1 MPSIVSYG
9 RRIPKYQDENRSKLL
24 CAFSFTFTCLFFI
37 FVFVLNTFAANQLSD
52 IPFEARQAASVSEML
67 RLISCHKPNDKTYFS
82 DLLPL
87 STKFCCCCCLLGLVL
102 LCLFIYGEARKK
114 INFKF
119 DYNKSKATHAHT
131 HSARYRA
138 TCK

>member
-1 MPSIVSYG
+1 MSY
-9 RRIPKYQDENRSKLL
+9 
-24 CAFSFTFTCLFFI
+24 FF
-37 FVFVLNTFAANQLSD
+37 FLFVLDTFAANQLSD

-87 STKFCCCCCLLGLVL
+87 STKSLLVVVVVVAPSVIIVIM
-102 LCLFIYGEARKK
+102 FIYGIAREEKK

-119 DYNKSKATHAHT
+119 DYNKNKATHAHT
-131 HSARYRA
+131 TLESSHL
-138 TCK
+138 

>member
-1 MPSIVSYG
+1 MAG
-9 RRIPKYQDENRSKLL
+9 EYQNTKTKIALSRSVPFPLL
-24 CAFSFTFTCLFFI
+24 LRVCFWFCCYC
-37 FVFVLNTFAANQLSD
+37 FVVVLNTFAANQLSD

-87 STKFCCCCCLLGLVL
+87 STKFCCCCCCLLGLVL
-102 LCLFIYGEARKK
+102 LCLFMVKLGKK

-131 HSARYRA
+131 HSARNRA